1 MMKVVVVILGAV
13 LVLGSFTA
21 PLLVHAQQPGK
32 AYRIGYLKISGSA
45 AEDPLVSIFE
55 QALRERG
62 WITGENLVIT
72 YRTADGKYDRLE
84 SLATELVR
92 LDPQV
97 IVAVSSSGTRAF
109 KSATSTIPIVMWGVG
124 DPIGQGLIT
133 SFARPGGNVTGFTD
147 ASPDAYAKQL
157 QLLKEAVP
165 HARRIAFLRNPA
177 NQAVPVNAV
186 KEAART
192 LGIELQIVGA
202 RGAEDFETAFQTM
215 TQAKADALLV
225 SDDGVFFRQL
235 GRLADLALRSR
246 LPSMCGNWTYAAGGG
261 LMNYSVDR
269 ADTVRKVAGYVD
281 RLLRGAKPAEL
292 PVEQPTKFSFVINL
306 KSAKALGL
314 SIPPPLLLQAE
325 QVIE

>member
-1 MMKVVVVILGAV
+1 
-13 LVLGSFTA
+13 
-21 PLLVHAQQPGK
+21 
-32 AYRIGYLKISGSA
+32 
-45 AEDPLVSIFE
+45 
-55 QALRERG
+55 
-62 WITGENLVIT
+62 
-72 YRTADGKYDRLE
+72 
-84 SLATELVR
+84 
-92 LDPQV
+92 
-97 IVAVSSSGTRAF
+97 
-109 KSATSTIPIVMWGVG
+109 MWGVG
-124 DPIGQGLIT
+124 DPIGQGFIT

-165 HARRIAFLRNPA
+165 RARRIAFLRNPA

-186 KEAART
+186 KDAART
-192 LGIELQIVGA
+192 LGVELQIVGA
-202 RGAEDFETAFQTM
+202 RGAEDFETALRTM
-215 TQAKADALLV
+215 TQGKADALLV
-225 SDDGVFFRQL
+225 SDDSVFFRQL
-235 GRLADLALRSR
+235 GRLADLSLRSR
-246 LPSMCGNWTYAAGGG
+246 LPSMCGNWNYAAVGG

>member
-1 MMKVVVVILGAV
+1 MMKVVVVILSAV
-13 LVLGSFTA
+13 LALGSFTA
-21 PLLVHAQQPGK
+21 PLLVQAQQPGK
-32 AYRIGYLKISGSA
+32 AYRIGYLKIGGSV
-45 AEDPLVSIFE
+45 AEDPLVPIFE

-62 WITGENLVIT
+62 WIMAENLVIT
-72 YRTADGKYDRLE
+72 YRTADGTYDRLP
-84 SLATELVR
+84 SIAAELVR

-97 IVAVSSSGTRAF
+97 IVAVSTSGTRAA
-109 KSATSTIPIVMWGVG
+109 KNATSTIPIVMWGVG
-124 DPIGQGLIT
+124 DPIGQGLVT
-133 SFARPGGNVTGFTD
+133 SFARPGGNVTGFAD

-157 QLLKEAVP
+157 QLLMEAVP
-165 HARRIAFLRNPA
+165 HARRIAYLTNPA
-177 NQAVPVNAV
+177 NQAAPVDAV

-192 LGIELQIVGA
+192 LGIELLIVGA
-202 RGAEDFETAFQTM
+202 RGPEDLATAFRKM

-225 SDDGVFFRQL
+225 SDDGVFFRHL
-235 GRLADLALRSR
+235 GRIADLSLRSR
-246 LPSMCGNWTYAAGGG
+246 LPSMCGNGNYAPVGG